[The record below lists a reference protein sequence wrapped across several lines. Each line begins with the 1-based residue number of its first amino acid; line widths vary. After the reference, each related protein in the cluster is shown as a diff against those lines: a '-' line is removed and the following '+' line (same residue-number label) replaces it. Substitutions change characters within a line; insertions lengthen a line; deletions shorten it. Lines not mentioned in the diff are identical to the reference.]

1 MHTGGDLGDYI
12 PADSNYRSDQG
23 AQAED
28 AAKAAALKLPADE
41 MEIMERRAGE
51 TPLNVIRYW

>member
-28 AAKAAALKLPADE
+28 AAKAAALKLTADE
-41 MEIMERRAGE
+41 METMERPAGE